1 MLEGADGQS
10 VAWEP
15 SRLAVRSGGVKVYRV
30 DEIELR
36 VGARVRWTRND
47 AGLGLVNSQTADVA
61 EVRNGKVTFRL
72 EDGRMLDLTP
82 ADPQF
87 HHIDRAWAS
96 TVTRFRGA
104 RWIR

>member
-36 VGARVRWTRND
+36 VGDRVRWTRND
-47 AGLGLVNSQTADVA
+47 TGLGLVNSQTADVA
-61 EVRNGKVTFRL
+61 EVRSGKVTFRL

-82 ADPQF
+82 ADPQL